1 VAGRSSS
8 LDSLRFSVPL
18 YTLAEAARCLD
29 VPTSTFATWARG
41 YERRSPSRP
50 PVTGAP
56 VVTALPG
63 DEAEGGPVVPF
74 IGLAEGLVL
83 AAVRRKGVPLQRVR
97 PALQVLTRELGLEH
111 VLASRALYTDGAE
124 VLYDYAESKG
134 DSPEA
139 LSARQLVVVRHGQR
153 VFTEVV
159 QDYLHRVEYAADGYA
174 RLIHLPQ
181 YRNAD
186 VLVDPTRSYGQP
198 IFRHGGA
205 RVADALQRFWTGEEL
220 ESVAQEFGVPVSDLE
235 DALRVASRR
244 AA

>member
-1 VAGRSSS
+1 MTGRLSS

-41 YERRSPSRP
+41 YERRSPGRP

-56 VVTALPG
+56 VVTAVPG
-63 DEAEGGPVVPF
+63 DEAEGGAVVPF

-83 AAVRRKGVPLQRVR
+83 AAVRRMGVPLQRVR
-97 PALQVLTRELGLEH
+97 PALQVLTKELGLEH

-134 DSPEA
+134 ASPEA

-181 YRNAD
+181 YRHAD
-186 VLVDPTRSYGQP
+186 VLVDPTRSFGQP